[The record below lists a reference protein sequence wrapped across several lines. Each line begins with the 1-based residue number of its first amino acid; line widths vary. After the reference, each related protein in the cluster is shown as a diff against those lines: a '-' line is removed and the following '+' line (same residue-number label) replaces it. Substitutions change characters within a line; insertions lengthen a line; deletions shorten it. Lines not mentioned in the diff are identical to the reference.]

1 MAPLLE
7 GAEER
12 RLVSR
17 VPAVRMHDDELDI
30 DTALARSLL
39 SSQFPDWASLPLA
52 PVLPAGTDHAIFRL
66 GDDMSVRLPRRE
78 GIEAQ
83 VDLEREWLPMLAPHL
98 SLAIPVPLA
107 VGVPEDGYPFRW
119 AVNSWLPGD
128 PAAGERLRDPCET
141 ATDLARFV
149 ASLRRIDSTGAP
161 TAGRGEPLATRD
173 RQTRW
178 WLATLDGV
186 VDTAAVMAVWE
197 EALAAPAWDGPPLW
211 VHGDLDSR
219 NLLAVDGRL
228 SGLVDFGG
236 LGVGDPACDVGTAWK
251 LFSGEARDRFR
262 AELSVD
268 DATWARARGHVL
280 SQSLGALSYYTL
292 ENNAVLVL
300 EARRWLDEVLS
311 DR

>member
-1 MAPLLE
+1 
-7 GAEER
+7 
-12 RLVSR
+12 
-17 VPAVRMHDDELDI
+17 MHDDELDI
-30 DTALARSLL
+30 DVALARRLL

-66 GDDMSVRLPRRE
+66 GDDMTVRLPRRQ

-83 VDLEREWLPMLAPHL
+83 ADLEREWLPRLAPQL
-98 SLAIPVPLA
+98 PLAIPVPLA
-107 VGVPEDGYPFRW
+107 VGVPDGGYPFRW
-119 AVNSWLPGD
+119 AVNSWLPGE
-128 PAAGERLRDPCET
+128 PAGRERLRDPCET

-149 ASLRRIDSTGAP
+149 AALQRIDSTGAP
-161 TAGRGEPLATRD
+161 TAGRGEPLATRE

-186 VDTAAVMAVWE
+186 VDTAAVIAVWE
-197 EALAAPAWDGPPLW
+197 QALAAPSWDGPPLW

-219 NLLAVDGRL
+219 NLLALDGRL

-268 DATWARARGHVL
+268 DATWRRARGHVL